1 MTPNPLQV
9 ILDTPVISRIRRNHG
24 LEHAALHILSQRFP
38 RTPMGGHSTAGG
50 FRLLGDLP
58 TQEVEK
64 AVSEALLRLR
74 AGERRLAVHPNCG
87 TNFVTAGIFSG
98 LAGASAMLG
107 AGRRL
112 QDKLERLALAA
123 ALATLALIIAAPL
136 GLRLQEQIT
145 TSGVPGS
152 LEVVSITRSQMGRMT
167 LHTVQTRG

>member
-1 MTPNPLQV
+1 MAVHPWQGILNTP
-9 ILDTPVISRIRRNHG
+9 ILSRIRRNHG
-24 LEHAALHILSQRFP
+24 LEHATLHILSQRFP
-38 RTPMGGHSTAGG
+38 RTPMGGHSTAMG

-87 TNFVTAGIFSG
+87 TNFVTAGILSG
-98 LAGASAMLG
+98 LAGALAMLG
-107 AGRRL
+107 VGSRP

-123 ALATLALIIAAPL
+123 ALATLALIVAAPV

-152 LEVVSITRSQMGRMT
+152 LAVVSITRSQMGRMT